1 MRTGSWKTEANIDTP
16 PAAIRLTPNR
26 NQGFQLPI
34 ASQKWSLG
42 DLFLLFFPLKTIFVI
57 VENTISCAEQLK
69 TKLKSFKWF
78 PLTAKEFLA
87 FLSVIFFMGMVE
99 VPVIRDNWNQDNFFG
114 HDFGRNSGMTRH
126 RFQNI
131 LAPLHICK
139 IEEDAANELKKKA
152 GQQYDPL
159 LKVKPLLDD
168 LQLSC
173 SSYYVQ
179 GQKLS
184 IDERMVAW
192 KGRFCMKQFMEDKP
206 VRWGFK
212 FWVLASSVV
221 SVLVSH
227 VFGFSAENVNSS
239 LSRTSI
245 AWSKTMCH
253 R

>member
-1 MRTGSWKTEANIDTP
+1 MD
-16 PAAIRLTPNR
+16 
-26 NQGFQLPI
+26 
-34 ASQKWSLG
+34 
-42 DLFLLFFPLKTIFVI
+42 
-57 VENTISCAEQLK
+57 
-69 TKLKSFKWF
+69 
-78 PLTAKEFLA
+78 
-87 FLSVIFFMGMVE
+87 
-99 VPVIRDNWNQDNFFG
+99 
-114 HDFGRNSGMTRH
+114 
-126 RFQNI
+126 
-131 LAPLHICK
+131 
-139 IEEDAANELKKKA
+139 EEDAANERKKKA

-192 KGRFCMKQFMEDKP
+192 KGRFCTKQFTKDKP

-245 AWSKTMCH
+245 ALLLVSFASFCCGDSVCEVCFVVFGLIFIF
-253 R
+253 